1 MLHKVIQNRIEAGL
15 EPLKCLLT
23 KRSEETNRKCTV
35 KGKVLE
41 YYPLLQRYL
50 IQEIGETVNEKFLS
64 NRLCVRF
71 VDFETDGDLDMRRMK
86 GMALQKASFLRM
98 NIERILFSEM
108 LKLRPELR
116 PAPQQVNRLEKLI
129 DLPRLEKI
137 RKNHGHGPLEPSR
150 IRKVVELA
158 ESVYVSS

>member
-98 NIERILFSEM
+98 NIAQPM
-108 LKLRPELR
+108 LVCAYCFPPK
-116 PAPQQVNRLEKLI
+116 A
-129 DLPRLEKI
+129 
-137 RKNHGHGPLEPSR
+137 
-150 IRKVVELA
+150 
-158 ESVYVSS
+158 